1 MFNGI
6 YAPIATP
13 FDGDEIDKQALKANL
28 ERYSASRLA
37 GLVVLGSNGE
47 FAYLNIDEKMALLEF
62 ARQNT
67 DSAKRIIAGTGCEST
82 RETIRLTKFAASV
95 GADAALV
102 ITPSFYK
109 GSMSEAALEQFF
121 LDVAEAS
128 PIPIMLYNMPRNT
141 GLNMASGLVC
151 KLARHENIVGVKDS
165 SGNIVQIAEI
175 IHNSPV
181 DFAVFAGSGS
191 FLYPTLA
198 LGGVGGTLAVANIF
212 PDLCVSLYE
221 AVLAGEHEQAK
232 QLQHRLLAPNAAVT
246 SRWGIAGLKAAL
258 DMLGYRGGLPRRP
271 MLPFNEANLPELR
284 QILISAG
291 AELEAGI

>member
-13 FDGDEIDKQALKANL
+13 FAEDQIDKQALKANL
-28 ERYSASRLA
+28 DRYSTSRLA

-47 FAYLNIDEKMALLEF
+47 FAYLDIDEKMALLEF
-62 ARQNT
+62 VRQNT
-67 DSAKRIIAGTGCEST
+67 DSDKRIIAGTGCEST

-109 GSMSEAALEQFF
+109 GSMNEAALEQFF

-128 PIPIMLYNMPRNT
+128 PIPVMLYNMPRNT
-141 GLNMASGLVC
+141 GLNMSPGLVC
-151 KLARHENIVGVKDS
+151 KLAQHENIVGVKDS

-175 IHNSPV
+175 INNSPA

-198 LGGVGGTLAVANIF
+198 LGGVGGTLAVANIL
-212 PDLCVSLYE
+212 PELCVGLYD

-232 QLQHRLLAPNAAVT
+232 QLQHKLLAPNAAVT

-258 DMLGYRGGLPRRP
+258 DMLGYRGGLPRLP
-271 MLPFNEANLPELR
+271 MLPLNEAYLPELR
-284 QILISAG
+284 QILIAAG
-291 AELEAGI
+291 AELA

>member
-28 ERYSASRLA
+28 DLYSASRLA

>member
-28 ERYSASRLA
+28 DLYSASRLA

-67 DSAKRIIAGTGCEST
+67 DSARRIIAGTGCEST

-221 AVLAGEHEQAK
+221 AVLAGEHEQAR

>member
-28 ERYSASRLA
+28 DLYSASRLA

-67 DSAKRIIAGTGCEST
+67 DSARRIIAGTGCEST

>member
-175 IHNSPV
+175 IHNSPA

-191 FLYPTLA
+191 FLYPTIA

>member
-1 MFNGI
+1 MFKGI

-13 FDGDEIDKQALKANL
+13 FADDQIDKQALQANL

-47 FAYLNIDEKMALLEF
+47 FAYLDIDEKMALLEF
-62 ARQNT
+62 VRQNT
-67 DSAKRIIAGTGCEST
+67 DSDKRIIAGTGCEST

-109 GSMSEAALEQFF
+109 GSMNETALEQFF
-121 LDVAEAS
+121 LDVAEAA
-128 PIPIMLYNMPRNT
+128 PIPVMLYNMPRNT
-141 GLNMASGLVC
+141 GLNMSPGLVC
-151 KLARHENIVGVKDS
+151 KLAQHENIVGVKDS

-175 IHNSPV
+175 INNSPA

-198 LGGVGGTLAVANIF
+198 LGGVGGTLAVANIL
-212 PDLCVSLYE
+212 PELCVSLYD

-232 QLQHRLLAPNAAVT
+232 QLQHKLLAPNAAVT

-271 MLPFNEANLPELR
+271 MLPLNEAYLPELR
-284 QILISAG
+284 QILIAAG
-291 AELEAGI
+291 ADLA

>member
-1 MFNGI
+1 MFKGI

-13 FDGDEIDKQALKANL
+13 FANDQINKQALKSNL
-28 ERYSASRLA
+28 ERYSASPLA

-47 FAYLNIDEKMALLEF
+47 FAYLDIDEKMALVEF
-62 ARQNT
+62 VRQNT
-67 DSAKRIIAGTGCEST
+67 DDKKSIIAGTGCEST
-82 RETIRLTKFAASV
+82 RESIRLTKYAASV

-109 GSMSEAALEQFF
+109 GSMNDAALEQFF

-128 PIPIMLYNMPRNT
+128 PIPVMLYNMPRNT
-141 GLNMASGLVC
+141 GLNMSAGLIC
-151 KLARHENIVGVKDS
+151 KLAQHENIVGVKDS

-175 IHNSPV
+175 INNSPD

-212 PDLCVSLYE
+212 PELCVSLYD
-221 AVLAGEHEQAK
+221 AVLADNHEQAK

-258 DMLGYRGGLPRRP
+258 DMLGYNGGLPRRP
-271 MLPFNEANLPELR
+271 MLPLNEAYLPELR
-284 QILISAG
+284 QILIGAG
-291 AELEAGI
+291 ASLI

>member
-1 MFNGI
+1 M
-6 YAPIATP
+6 
-13 FDGDEIDKQALKANL
+13 
-28 ERYSASRLA
+28 
-37 GLVVLGSNGE
+37 LVE
-47 FAYLNIDEKMALLEF
+47 FVREH
-62 ARQNT
+62 T
-67 DSAKRIIAGTGCEST
+67 DSSKRIIAGTGCETT
-82 RETIRLTKFAASV
+82 RATIKLTQHAAKV

-109 GSMSEAALEQFF
+109 GSMTEAALEQFY

-141 GLNMASGLVC
+141 GLNMSSGLVC
-151 KLARHENIVGVKDS
+151 RLAQHENIVGVKDS

-175 IHNSPV
+175 IKGSPD

-212 PDLCVSLYE
+212 PETCVRLYE
-221 AVLAGEHEQAK
+221 AVQAGDHDLAK
-232 QLQHRLLAPNAAVT
+232 SLQHKLLAPNAAVT

-258 DMLGYRGGLPRRP
+258 DLLGYRGGLPRRP
-271 MLPFNEANLPELR
+271 MLPFDEANLPELR
-284 QILISAG
+284 QILIDAG
-291 AELEAGI
+291 ANLA

>member
-1 MFNGI
+1 MFKGI

-13 FDGDEIDKQALKANL
+13 FADDQIDKQALRANL
-28 ERYSASRLA
+28 DRYSASRLA

-47 FAYLNIDEKMALLEF
+47 FAYLDIDEKMFLIEF
-62 ARQNT
+62 VRQNT
-67 DSAKRIIAGTGCEST
+67 AAEKSIIAGTGCEST
-82 RETIRLTKFAASV
+82 RDTIRLTKFAASV

-109 GSMSEAALEQFF
+109 GSMNEKALERFF

-141 GLNMASGLVC
+141 GLNMSAGLVC
-151 KLARHENIVGVKDS
+151 RLAQHENIVGVKDS
-165 SGNIVQIAEI
+165 SGNIVQIADI
-175 IHNSPV
+175 IHNSPA

-198 LGGVGGTLAVANIF
+198 LGGVGGTLAVANIL
-212 PDLCVSLYE
+212 PELCVSLYD
-221 AVLAGEHEQAK
+221 AVMEGNHQLAKE
-232 QLQHRLLAPNAAVT
+232 LQHKLLAPNAAVT

-258 DMLGYRGGLPRRP
+258 DLLGYRGGLPRRP
-271 MLPFNEANLPELR
+271 MLPLDEAHLPELK
-284 QILISAG
+284 QILIDAG
-291 AELEAGI
+291 AELP

>member
-1 MFNGI
+1 MFKGI

-13 FDGDEIDKQALKANL
+13 FADDQIDKQALKANL
-28 ERYSASRLA
+28 DRYSASRLA

-47 FAYLNIDEKMALLEF
+47 FAYLDIDEKMALLEF
-62 ARQNT
+62 VRQNT
-67 DSAKRIIAGTGCEST
+67 DSNKRIIAGTGCEST

-109 GSMSEAALEQFF
+109 GSMSDVALEQFF
-121 LDVAEAS
+121 LDVAEAA

-141 GLNMASGLVC
+141 GLNMSPALVC
-151 KLARHENIVGVKDS
+151 KLAQHENIVGVKDS
-165 SGNIVQIAEI
+165 GGNIVQIAEI
-175 IHNSPV
+175 INNSPE

-198 LGGVGGTLAVANIF
+198 LGGVGGTLAVANIL
-212 PDLCVSLYE
+212 PELCVSLYD

-232 QLQHRLLAPNAAVT
+232 QLQHKLLAPNAAVT

-271 MLPFNEANLPELR
+271 MLPLNEAHLPELR
-284 QILISAG
+284 QILIAAG
-291 AELEAGI
+291 AELA